1 MAYEAKNIDLQPAR
15 RSIRRDRIEGQRAV
29 VYYGRPVKD
38 WPHSWML

>member
-1 MAYEAKNIDLQPAR
+1 MAYEAKQIHVRPAR
-15 RSIRRDRIEGQRAV
+15 RTRRERGEGQRAE